1 MGWGMSSVFY
11 GKTGTVGDVGLCSVS
26 TIHQTGNCGPMFSI
40 HHKLSFLTAK
50 WEQE

>member
-1 MGWGMSSVFY
+1 MFY
-11 GKTGTVGDVGLCSVS
+11 GKTGTVGDVGLGSVS

-40 HHKLSFLTAK
+40 DQKLSFLTAR